1 MPNSN
6 PCKLTR
12 AELADIYEKLVLYYE
27 QHQGLASEHL
37 SAKVK
42 GYRKLK
48 DELSLQIRSFS
59 TEKELAEAILPTV
72 DNKQNLIW
80 FHNAKGNILKSIFY
94 HLRNAA
100 AHADIERMEGN
111 PICYHIEHH
120 YKKQLKL
127 VCQMKKN
134 DFWHF
139 VDGAKNFK
147 GHGKTKITSAKVK
160 ESTKMTT
167 KDPLV
172 AKHNLNEEVPE

>member
-6 PCKLTR
+6 PSKLTR

-27 QHQGLASEHL
+27 LHQGLTSEHL
-37 SAKVK
+37 SAQVK

-48 DELSLQIRSFS
+48 DELSLQIQSFS
-59 TEKELAEAILPTV
+59 TEKELAETILPTV
-72 DNKQNLIW
+72 DKKQNFIW
-80 FHNAKGNILKSIFY
+80 FYNAKGNILKSIFY

-111 PICYHIEHH
+111 PICYHIEHR

-127 VCQMKKN
+127 VCQMKKT

-139 VDGAKNFK
+139 VDEAKNLK
-147 GHGKTKITSAKVK
+147 SHGKEKMTSAKVK

-167 KDPLV
+167 KASLV
-172 AKHNLNEEVPE
+172 AKNDLSEEVAE

>member
-59 TEKELAEAILPTV
+59 TEKSWPRLSCPQLIT
-72 DNKQNLIW
+72 NK
-80 FHNAKGNILKSIFY
+80 
-94 HLRNAA
+94 
-100 AHADIERMEGN
+100 
-111 PICYHIEHH
+111 
-120 YKKQLKL
+120 
-127 VCQMKKN
+127 
-134 DFWHF
+134 
-139 VDGAKNFK
+139 
-147 GHGKTKITSAKVK
+147 T
-160 ESTKMTT
+160 
-167 KDPLV
+167 
-172 AKHNLNEEVPE
+172 